1 MALMFLIVF
10 ICKIDTGWV
19 KAFVHK
25 ARALQAQGKF
35 DEVTPFYLPSFL
47 CAIYGHF
54 HVYFQLFF
62 FLQAVTV
69 FKSAIQVAPKQE
81 KVLKGIVLKISHLCN
96 RSFLLLFENCF
107 LCCVIIAGTLQK
119 SLGDV
124 IAIVSAV
131 RPEHKV
137 PVLQV
142 L

>member
-1 MALMFLIVF
+1 M
-10 ICKIDTGWV
+10 

-35 DEVTPFYLPSFL
+35 DEVTSFYLPSFL
-47 CAIYGHF
+47 CAIYGQF
-54 HVYFQLFF
+54 HVYFQLCLFF

-81 KVLKGIVLKISHLCN
+81 KVLKGIILKINHLYN
-96 RSFLLLFENCF
+96 RYFLLLFENCF
-107 LCCVIIAGTLQK
+107 LCCVVIAGTLQR
-119 SLGDV
+119 SLGDMIV
-124 IAIVSAV
+124 IVSAV
-131 RPEHKV
+131 RPEPKV